1 MKKFLLTLL
10 LVFVSSWGFA
20 QTQKYTAT
28 SVAFKEYLYEYGVW
42 EDWSEWERTSV
53 PIYADWDRGVV
64 YVESDEPIT
73 FLIYGV
79 PDNYQVKDEDGG
91 MSFYYYANAVEDEEK
106 CTLRWRFYNDVIQLY
121 LQYDDFYV
129 VYNLVEA
136 D

>member
-1 MKKFLLTLL
+1 MKKYLLTLL

-28 SVAFKEYLYEYGVW
+28 NVAFKEYLYEYGVW
-42 EDWSEWERTSV
+42 GDWSEWERTSV

-64 YVESDEPIT
+64 YVESDEPMT
-73 FLIYGV
+73 FVIYGA
-79 PDNYQVKDEDGG
+79 PDNNQVKDEDGG
-91 MSFYYYANAVEDEEK
+91 MSFYYYANAVEDEET